1 MLTLFIDKQCLKSL
15 NLPCL
20 DHHIQLLDMAI
31 TRFCFVLD
39 LGKKKAFL
47 YLLVVTHNE
56 PIFR

>member
-31 TRFCFVLD
+31 TRLCFVLD
-39 LGKKKAFL
+39 LGKKKKKKKIVFTC
-47 YLLVVTHNE
+47 YT
-56 PIFR
+56 

>member
-31 TRFCFVLD
+31 TRLCFVLD
-39 LGKKKAFL
+39 LGKKKKKKL
-47 YLLVVTHNE
+47 YLLVTHNE